1 MFIRCSKA
9 NVGIT
14 KRARWNCFSLLV
26 AESPNGRTESQRRP
40 GQRPPSAVLA
50 GALSLIPR
58 HYTSPAPSLP
68 LRAGS
73 PAPVTTSPGS
83 GLRRRATPPGQ
94 RARDGPTSQ
103 HGSDRPT
110 SWWRWAPPWE
120 HEPPPLGLQV
130 QPPGADHGAR
140 SSPSPS
146 PSPPSRPAGSGS
158 GAARCSRRSGSRR
171 PSARSPSLSPT
182 SG

>member
-58 HYTSPAPSLP
+58 HC
-68 LRAGS
+68 
-73 PAPVTTSPGS
+73 TSPGS